1 MLKYSMIVAALIFF
15 KCFIFSKLTSRNTK
29 PEEMN
34 NLCSLFWK
42 INSVILNIILRYSV
56 FISRCCLINW
66 AKLMKIYDFSKFSTN
81 SGTLTKLFNN
91 FIHFSNTFSF
101 DDCVLAIS
109 SMQSRILLSKACF
122 RLSSIINN
130 FSRESSPD

>member
-15 KCFIFSKLTSRNTK
+15 KCFILSKLTSRNTK

-34 NLCSLFWK
+34 NLCWLFWK
-42 INSVILNIILRYSV
+42 INSVIPNIILRYYV
-56 FISRCCLINW
+56 FISRCCLRNW
-66 AKLMKIYDFSKFSTN
+66 AKLMKIYDFSKLSIN
-81 SGTLTKLFNN
+81 SGTFTILFNN

-101 DDCVLAIS
+101 DDWVLAIS
-109 SMQSRILLSKACF
+109 SMHSRMLFYTACF

-130 FSRESSPD
+130 F